1 MANVTG
7 PFGDGHAIPGAGPD
21 LFKIPFRARGF
32 CPTLDASLRR
42 KTDEEWKNRDS
53 LLTALTGWLPEPVL
67 LASKAHSRRHPVV
80 TTECAHQVQF
90 YGSDDVLGLNVAGHL
105 AVPLLRGEA
114 AVVIATAEHRAMVA
128 AELAVSGIDVPA
140 LRLAER
146 YLELDA
152 AKTLALFMTDA
163 GPDESRFREAVSS
176 MIDRAVD
183 RFGAVAAYGEMV
195 GLLAADGQLVAALE
209 LESLWTALISESRL
223 RLLCGY
229 PTEHVAAGASYESV
243 CAVHDAVSAPR
254 SLSAA
259 IDLPLGAEASALARR
274 AAVSVCRVWGVTDPE
289 WIDDVGLVVAELVG
303 NAVRHSA
310 SPVALSLDAHDN
322 RITVSVTDGS
332 QAMPLPR
339 TGDEL
344 AEDGRGF
351 SIIDALS
358 EAWGVERHPSGKRV
372 WAQLRSHHGE
382 LVHPAKP

>member
-1 MANVTG
+1 
-7 PFGDGHAIPGAGPD
+7 
-21 LFKIPFRARGF
+21 
-32 CPTLDASLRR
+32 
-42 KTDEEWKNRDS
+42 
-53 LLTALTGWLPEPVL
+53 
-67 LASKAHSRRHPVV
+67 VV
-80 TTECAHQVQF
+80 TTDCAHQVQF

-114 AVVIATAEHRAMVA
+114 AVVIASTEHREIFA
-128 AELAVSGIDVPA
+128 AELAANGIDVPA

-152 AKTLALFMTDA
+152 TEALALFMTDA
-163 GPDESRFREAVSS
+163 GPDELRFRATIGTTV
-176 MIDRAVD
+176 DRAAN

-195 GLLAADGQLVAALE
+195 DLLAADGRLVAALE
-209 LESLWTALISESRL
+209 LESLWTGLISESRL

-229 PTEHVAAGASYESV
+229 RTEHIGAGTSYESV
-243 CAVHDAVSAPR
+243 CAAHDAVSAPR

-303 NAVRHSA
+303 NAVRHSS

-351 SIIDALS
+351 AIIHALS

-372 WAQLRSHHGE
+372 WAQLRSHQGE
-382 LVHPAKP
+382 LVRPVKA